1 MKCKIPFLH
10 FPGIAAGILLLG
22 CIASPLTA
30 NAHLASDHA
39 FEGAVWAKILEE
51 DVESPQGIVQSV
63 CATEHYIITLENYAD
78 GSSEPDIVKAYYRN
92 DVDENGDPVEPYTLA
107 KRVAATDYEHANGM
121 AYNPNTGEIAVALY
135 SNSIPEN
142 RGCIFIMDALTL
154 EYKERVQISDAY
166 NILGIGYDEEN
177 DRYIIQTDWEGGYS
191 FKILDSSFQIIED
204 LGEYAHTA
212 KGDNFQ
218 YLCVSGDYIINF
230 PLTLYLGI
238 GDFIHVY
245 SISQRELVSDARV
258 DFQFQNV
265 SYDEPESICELEP
278 GVFVA
283 TVCVVYEDGRKTNCL
298 YKTTVPTTDTAAS
311 PDSPSSAS
319 GASDTA
325 SAASTASAE
334 KEGFLKAAVK
344 KVHNI
349 PVIKALAALL
359 VILVILLLLRIR
371 YVVVQRERRRKLRR
385 TQPARKRAGI

>member
-1 MKCKIPFLH
+1 ML
-10 FPGIAAGILLLG
+10 
-22 CIASPLTA
+22 
-30 NAHLASDHA
+30 
-39 FEGAVWAKILEE
+39 
-51 DVESPQGIVQSV
+51 
-63 CATEHYIITLENYAD
+63 
-78 GSSEPDIVKAYYRN
+78 
-92 DVDENGDPVEPYTLA
+92 
-107 KRVAATDYEHANGM
+107 
-121 AYNPNTGEIAVALY
+121 
-135 SNSIPEN
+135 
-142 RGCIFIMDALTL
+142 
-154 EYKERVQISDAY
+154 
-166 NILGIGYDEEN
+166 
-177 DRYIIQTDWEGGYS
+177 
-191 FKILDSSFQIIED
+191 
-204 LGEYAHTA
+204 EYAHTA

-218 YLCVSGDYIINF
+218 DLCVSGDYIINF

-385 TQPARKRAGI
+385 TKQARKRAGI